1 MSQETVFYIDSEEK
15 QHEFSNAQWVS
26 KLAFMVNIIEK
37 FNYLNASLQAGCGV
51 GVGFLRTEVGF
62 FHPTPT
68 PEVQLNHLLYRT
80 PKLGS
85 LTRAYSNGT
94 TSFETF
100 NEI

>member
-1 MSQETVFYIDSEEK
+1 M

-62 FHPTPT
+62 FHPTP
-68 PEVQLNHLLYRT
+68 EVQLNCLLYRT
-80 PKLGS
+80 PKS
-85 LTRAYSNGT
+85 LTRAY
-94 TSFETF
+94 
-100 NEI
+100 